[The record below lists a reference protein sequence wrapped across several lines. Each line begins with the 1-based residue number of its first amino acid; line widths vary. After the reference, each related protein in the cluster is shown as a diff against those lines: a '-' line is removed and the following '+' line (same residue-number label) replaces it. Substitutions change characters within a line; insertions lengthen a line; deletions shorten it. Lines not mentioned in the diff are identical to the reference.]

1 MKRPKVSVIVP
12 VYNTATYLEE
22 AMDSIVNQTLKDIE
36 VIVINDGSTDNSMDI
51 LTGYEDR
58 LNLLILQKSN
68 NGQASARNDG
78 LDMAAGDYIYFL
90 DSDDWIEPDT
100 LQTCVDICDRDNLDF
115 AYFNAVSFHDKDG
128 SVIDGIQWLD
138 YHRTPGDHSI
148 TTGAETLLHM
158 LQADK
163 YRSSVC
169 MSMFR
174 RTFLT
179 KNCIRFREG
188 IIHEDEL
195 FSAIAYFNA
204 EKVEGID
211 REFYH
216 RRVHDD
222 STMTRTFS
230 KKNVDGYL
238 TVTHDMRRFTRNNK
252 DCQSAVHYLTNAI
265 MLTLMQ
271 NGWVLPFSQK
281 LRIAGTV
288 LFRYP
293 RSFRFRPFMTLL
305 FKRK

>member
-12 VYNTATYLEE
+12 VYNTATYLGE

-36 VIVINDGSTDNSMDI
+36 VIVIDDGSTDNSVDI
-51 LTGYEDR
+51 VTGYEDR
-58 LNLLILQKSN
+58 LNLLVLQKSN
-68 NGQASARNDG
+68 NGLASARNDG

-100 LQTCVDICDRDNLDF
+100 LQTCVDLCDRDNLDF
-115 AYFNAVSFHDKDG
+115 AYFNAVSFHDNDG

-138 YHRTPGDHSI
+138 YHRTFGDHSI
-148 TTGAETLLHM
+148 MTGAETLLRM
-158 LQADK
+158 VKAGK
-163 YRSSVC
+163 YHSSAC
-169 MSMFR
+169 MSMYR

-195 FSAIAYFNA
+195 FSAIVYFNA

-216 RRVHDD
+216 RRVRNE
-222 STMTRTFS
+222 SIMTRTFS
-230 KKNVDGYL
+230 KRNVDGYL
-238 TVTHDMRRFTRNNK
+238 TVTHDMRRFTRNDR
-252 DCQSAVHYLTNAI
+252 DCQSAVHYLTNAF